1 MFCDTVKASWT
12 LALASVA
19 FLHIGKCG
27 GTTINSNLKKN
38 NIKFKHFHLGR
49 LPLTPKKNKRSIKI
63 ISFVRH
69 PVDRF
74 VSAFEMAKNVHSF
87 KLNGKSVDEL
97 NLSNCPAPKRLM
109 RKFRKSLPYTF
120 SPLYDSLLEYFSDA
134 NHLAES
140 LYSKDMHARRSARVF
155 MNLPQ
160 EHLFKG
166 IGWYF
171 YNGAMIESRSEDLF
185 FVGRLE
191 HLNHDFNVLTSR
203 LGIEASQSEET
214 SKTTHLRKADSTKK
228 CVLTNEGRANIIKW
242 YEPSDYSAL
251 IALES
256 RGYISRD
263 DLNFYYQ

>member
-1 MFCDTVKASWT
+1 LS
-12 LALASVA
+12 SVA

-27 GTTINSNLKKN
+27 GTTINSNFKKN

-49 LPLTPKKNKRSIKI
+49 LPLKRRKNKRMVKI

-74 VSAFEMAKNVHSF
+74 ISAFEMAKNVHSF
-87 KLNGKSVDEL
+87 ELNGLHVDQL
-97 NLSNCPAPKRLM
+97 NLSNCPAPVRLK
-109 RKFRKSLPYTF
+109 RKFKKSLPYTF
-120 SPLYDSLLEYFSDA
+120 NPLYDSLLDYFSDA

-140 LYSKDMHARRSARVF
+140 LYSKDFNARNAARVF

-171 YNGAMIESRSEDLF
+171 YNGALVRSRGEELF

-191 HLNHDFNVLTSR
+191 HLNYDFNVLTCR
-203 LGIEASQSEET
+203 LGIQSSQSEST
-214 SKTTHLRKADSTKK
+214 IKKTHLRKANSAKK
-228 CVLTNEGRANIIKW
+228 CLLTSEGRANVIKW
-242 YEPSDYSAL
+242 YEPTDYSAL
-251 IALES
+251 IALE
-256 RGYISRD
+256 RGGYLTSD

>member
-1 MFCDTVKASWT
+1 M
-12 LALASVA
+12 
-19 FLHIGKCG
+19 
-27 GTTINSNLKKN
+27 
-38 NIKFKHFHLGR
+38 
-49 LPLTPKKNKRSIKI
+49 IKI

-87 KLNGKSVDEL
+87 KLNGISVDEL

-140 LYSKDMHARRSARVF
+140 LYSKDMHARCSARVF

-171 YNGAMIESRSEDLF
+171 YNGAMIESRSEELF

-228 CVLTNEGRANIIKW
+228 CVLTSEGRANIIKW

-256 RGYISRD
+256 RSYISRD